1 MSTGLK
7 GKRGKM
13 VFVSIKETNMK
24 IWKKKSEHLGWK

>member
-13 VFVSIKETNMK
+13 VFVSIKETNLT
-24 IWKKKSEHLGWK
+24 IWKESEHLGWK